1 MDLRPY
7 LIWVM
12 PTEGE
17 RIADDDCAFGYAP
30 EASFWFD
37 RKLCSLLKN
46 ISDCTEAEADLLLE
60 KEAGG
65 GAPFGRAE
73 RFEIAMG
80 IRVSE

>member
-1 MDLRPY
+1 MMTAPSG
-7 LIWVM
+7 M
-12 PTEGE
+12 P
-17 RIADDDCAFGYAP
+17 RRRF
-30 EASFWFD
+30 FWFD